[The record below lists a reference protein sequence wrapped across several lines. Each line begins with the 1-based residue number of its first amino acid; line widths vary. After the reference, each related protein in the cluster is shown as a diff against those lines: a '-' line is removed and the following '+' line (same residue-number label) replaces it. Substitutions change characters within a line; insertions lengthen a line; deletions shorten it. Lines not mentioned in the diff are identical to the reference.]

1 MYHSI
6 TAAAQ
11 FESRS
16 FEELRCEDFGIALAL
31 PNAKNLSLGGS
42 SAQAVDLLTTNNN
55 NARILS
61 PGIKA
66 APVLEANESKPA
78 GTVNAA
84 TQVKLE
90 NGVQVQASGADA
102 PSQPV
107 QAPRRSR
114 ALVRLEAVVYLL
126 DRSDKQCGTRKSS

>member
-55 NARILS
+55 NARNL
-61 PGIKA
+61 A
-66 APVLEANESKPA
+66 L
-78 GTVNAA
+78 
-84 TQVKLE
+84 KLKLHRYWRQRE
-90 NGVQVQASGADA
+90 
-102 PSQPV
+102 
-107 QAPRRSR
+107 
-114 ALVRLEAVVYLL
+114 
-126 DRSDKQCGTRKSS
+126 